1 MLHKNIRLLTFF
13 NFFTDFKLYAPIAII
28 YFSQVTGSFALGMS
42 IFSIAMI
49 SSALFEIPTGV
60 FSDRIGRKKTVI
72 LGAASAVVF
81 SVFYAIGQ
89 FYWILAIG
97 AVFEGL
103 SRSFYSGNNDALLH
117 DTLSES
123 GSEHEYA
130 HYSGKLR
137 SMFQLALAAS
147 AITGSLIANW
157 SFAVVM
163 WISVIPQ
170 LFCLVLSCYLI
181 EPRVRSHESGN
192 IFNHLR
198 ESIRYFAT
206 NAKLRLLSIA
216 SIIGY
221 GIGEAA
227 FDFQAAFYKTVL
239 PIWAIG
245 IIKALSNTWAFLGF
259 RLSG

>member
-89 FYWILAIG
+89 FYFILAIG

-103 SRSFYSGNNDALLH
+103 TRSFYSGNNDALLH

-123 GSEHEYA
+123 GQQHNYSEYL
-130 HYSGKLR
+130 GK
-137 SMFQLALAAS
+137 
-147 AITGSLIANW
+147 
-157 SFAVVM
+157 
-163 WISVIPQ
+163 IS
-170 LFCLVLSCYLI
+170 S
-181 EPRVRSHESGN
+181 S
-192 IFNHLR
+192 
-198 ESIRYFAT
+198 
-206 NAKLRLLSIA
+206 
-216 SIIGY
+216 
-221 GIGEAA
+221 
-227 FDFQAAFYKTVL
+227 FQAALAVSAVL
-239 PIWAIG
+239 AS
-245 IIKALSNTWAFLGF
+245 IKSLVLMLLSVNGVVT
-259 RLSG
+259 SV

>member
-1 MLHKNIRLLTFF
+1 MAYHKNISSLTWF

-28 YFSQVTGSFALGMS
+28 YFAKVSGSFALGMS

-49 SSALFEIPTGV
+49 SSAIFEIPTGI
-60 FSDRIGRKKTVI
+60 FSDFIGRKNTVI
-72 LGAASAVVF
+72 LGAASAVGYA
-81 SVFYAIGQ
+81 VFYAIGTS
-89 FYWILAIG
+89 YWILAIG

-170 LFCLVLSCYLI
+170 LFCLVLSCYL
-181 EPRVRSHESGN
+181 
-192 IFNHLR
+192 
-198 ESIRYFAT
+198 
-206 NAKLRLLSIA
+206 
-216 SIIGY
+216 
-221 GIGEAA
+221 
-227 FDFQAAFYKTVL
+227 
-239 PIWAIG
+239 
-245 IIKALSNTWAFLGF
+245 
-259 RLSG
+259 